1 MSHFDKL
8 NVTVHE
14 NQLNIMTL
22 TDKIDS
28 WIIASRPRTLLAAFV
43 PVMVG
48 SAVAF
53 NEGKLNIIFS
63 LAALICSVLIQ
74 VGTNFTNDLYDFLN
88 GADTVKRKGPRRVL
102 ASGLISVNEMKAAV
116 IITFLTS
123 FLIGLYLVYHGGFV
137 ILVIGVLSI
146 IAGFAYTAGP
156 YPLAY
161 NALGDIFVFMF
172 FGIVGTVGTYF
183 LHTQNLSIIS
193 FISSVPVGA
202 LVTNILVVNN
212 YRDVDEDKATG
223 KRTLAVKF
231 GKNFT
236 RYQFIFLI
244 AISFIVPLLL
254 FVFFNASIFI
264 FLPYLT
270 LPIAY
275 KAITMIYTLT
285 GIELNKT
292 LELTAK
298 LSAIYGLLFSAGFV
312 L

>member
-1 MSHFDKL
+1 MTEDSKL
-8 NVTVHE
+8 N
-14 NQLNIMTL
+14 
-22 TDKIDS
+22 S
-28 WIIASRPRTLLAAFV
+28 WLIASRPRTLLAAFV

-53 NEGKLNIIFS
+53 SEGKLNIIFS
-63 LAALICSVLIQ
+63 LAALICSILIQ
-74 VGTNFTNDLYDFLN
+74 VATNFTNDLYDFLN

-102 ASGLISVNEMKAAV
+102 ASGLISVGEMKAA
-116 IITFLTS
+116 IILTFLTA

-137 ILVIGVLSI
+137 ILAIGVLSI

-183 LHTQNLSIIS
+183 LHTKELSLVS

-212 YRDVDEDKATG
+212 YRDADEDKITG
-223 KRTLAVKF
+223 KKTLAVKY
-231 GKNFT
+231 GKNFS

-244 AISFIVPLLL
+244 AISFLVPLLL
-254 FVFFNASIFI
+254 FLSFDASIFI

-275 KAITMIYTLT
+275 KVISMIYTLT
-285 GIELNKT
+285 GTDLNKT